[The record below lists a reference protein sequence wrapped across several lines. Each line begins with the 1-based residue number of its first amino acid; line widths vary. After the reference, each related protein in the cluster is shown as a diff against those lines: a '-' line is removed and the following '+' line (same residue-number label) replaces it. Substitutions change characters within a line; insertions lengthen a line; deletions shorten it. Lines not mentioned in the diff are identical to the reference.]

1 MKQQSAVL
9 FLIISL
15 AATLF
20 GQDATERRRRDL
32 EHFLKTFLPSRT
44 PPTGRINAVDKTWED
59 WVRRTGEL
67 PPDFASMPSIPEL
80 PDPLLIRA
88 GGRPRQVSTQ
98 AEWELQKKW
107 LRSQIEQWMFGH
119 MPPAPNNLRSIVTET
134 GKEGDITIRNV
145 RLEFGPDHRGTLRLQ
160 LMIPPGPGPFPVFL

>member
-1 MKQQSAVL
+1 MKKNPIVL
-9 FLIISL
+9 FLVIIL

-20 GQDATERRRRDL
+20 GQDATKRRRRDL

-80 PDPLLIRA
+80 PDPLLIHD
-88 GGRPRQVSTQ
+88 GDHTRPVRTKE
-98 AEWELQKKW
+98 EWELQKK
-107 LRSQIEQWMFGH
+107 
-119 MPPAPNNLRSIVTET
+119 
-134 GKEGDITIRNV
+134 
-145 RLEFGPDHRGTLRLQ
+145 
-160 LMIPPGPGPFPVFL
+160 